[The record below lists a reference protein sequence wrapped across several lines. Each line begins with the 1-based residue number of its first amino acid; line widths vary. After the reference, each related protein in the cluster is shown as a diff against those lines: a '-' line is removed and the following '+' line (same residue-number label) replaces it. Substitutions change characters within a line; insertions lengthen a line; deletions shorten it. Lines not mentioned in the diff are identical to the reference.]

1 MTRADTRHRI
11 ALIGYG
17 EVGQIL
23 AADLHFAGAR
33 DLSAWD
39 HEFPHPSS
47 SPSRA
52 AAASG
57 HVRVAANMADALTD
71 RTLVISAVTAGNCV
85 AAAIEAAH
93 FLPSQAI
100 YLDLNSVAP
109 ATKSAA
115 AAAVESAGRRFV
127 EAAVMSPISPRRIAT
142 SMLIGGPHAA
152 AFEPVAQALGF
163 RGARSF
169 DPVVGRASA
178 TKMCRSV
185 IIKGLES
192 LLTESLLTARHYR
205 VEETVLASLRDLFP
219 HEDWERI
226 AAYMISRSLQH
237 GRRRAEEM
245 REVARTVAEAGLE
258 PSMSQACAA
267 RQEWSVAHRPVSN
280 PEGLTALLDALLAS
294 GNIKSRGNA

>member
-1 MTRADTRHRI
+1 MTARDTRPRI

-23 AADLHFAGAR
+23 AADLQAAGIS
-33 DLSAWD
+33 DLCAWD
-39 HEFPHPSS
+39 RQFPSAAS

-57 HVRVAANMADALTD
+57 HVRVAANMADALVGHS
-71 RTLVISAVTAGNCV
+71 LVISAVTAGNCEP
-85 AAAIEAAH
+85 AAREAARSL
-93 FLPSQAI
+93 LPHAI
-100 YLDLNSVAP
+100 YFDLNSVAP

-115 AAAVESAGRRFV
+115 ASAIEATGGRFV
-127 EAAVMSPISPRRIAT
+127 EAAVMSPISLRRIAT

-152 AFEPVAQALGF
+152 AFEPLARTLGF
-163 RGARSF
+163 SGVQFF

-192 LLTESLLTARHYR
+192 LLTEALLAARHYR
-205 VEETVLASLRDLFP
+205 VETTVLASLRDLFP

-226 AAYMISRSLQH
+226 AAYMITRSLQH

-245 REVARTVAEAGLE
+245 REAARTVAEAGFE
-258 PSMSQACAA
+258 PAMSLACAS
-267 RQEWSVAHRPVSN
+267 RQDWSVAHRPASN
-280 PEGLTALLDALLAS
+280 PEGLTALLDALMTSSQAQ
-294 GNIKSRGNA
+294 SRGTA

>member
-1 MTRADTRHRI
+1 MTDSDPRSRI

-23 AADLHFAGAR
+23 AADLHAAGIQ

-39 HEFPHPSS
+39 RDFPNAASL
-47 SPSRA
+47 PSRA

-57 HVRVAANMADALTD
+57 HVRIAAGMTDALGS

-85 AAAIEAAH
+85 AAALAAAPS
-93 FLPSQAI
+93 LPRRAI
-100 YLDLNSVAP
+100 YFDLNSVAP

-115 AAAVESAGRRFV
+115 ASAIEAGGGRFV

-152 AFEPVAQALGF
+152 AFEPVARSLGF
-163 RGARSF
+163 SGVQLF

-192 LLTESLLTARHYR
+192 LLTESLLAARHYG
-205 VEETVLASLRDLFP
+205 VEATVLASLRDLFP

-226 AAYMISRSLQH
+226 AAYMITRSLQH

-245 REVARTVAEAGLE
+245 REAARTVAEAGLE
-258 PSMSQACAA
+258 PSMTLACAT
-267 RQEWSVAHRPVSN
+267 RQNWSVAHRPDDN
-280 PEGLTALLDALLAS
+280 PEGLTALLDALLTS
-294 GNIKSRGNA
+294 SKTHVRGNV